1 MANVSDFS
9 CNIFIIEDS
18 IRNFHGLTP
27 EQLKYVKQLNSE
39 EKNYIINAMNETISR
54 ANEYFLLFVES

>member
-1 MANVSDFS
+1 MTNVSDFS

-18 IRNFHGLTP
+18 IRNFRALTP

-39 EKNYIINAMNETISR
+39 EKNYIINTMNETISR
-54 ANEYFLLFVES
+54 ANEYLLLLVES

>member
-1 MANVSDFS
+1 MTNVSDFS
-9 CNIFIIEDS
+9 YNILIIEDS
-18 IRNFHGLTP
+18 IRNFRALTP

-54 ANEYFLLFVES
+54 ANEYFLLFVE